1 MTESQP
7 SPTANLI
14 QQIRTGM
21 AGVQGSIGL
30 NIRSQHPRGHAVLQ
44 AEFEVLAAPADLC
57 QGLFAQPGRFSAQV
71 RLSNGSQF
79 RDDVPDVRGLAIK
92 VEVPQ
97 AGGSSAHQDF
107 VLASSPVFFARDAA
121 DFLRFI
127 ASKKQQALA
136 LLRATIDFSD
146 PVLARPVAN
155 HEQVAAELAK
165 RQRVEL
171 AAPGAFPALA
181 QFATEA
187 AKFPLAL
194 NYHSQTPYR
203 IGSQLVKYVLEPDAG
218 QDPVAPLSGQ
228 PEQFPQ
234 AVAAYFESGKT
245 ARFTLGVIV
254 QTDPNKMPLEDATVR
269 WEGPVIPLGRLVIAP
284 QVVSAGAT
292 RHEEER
298 LEFSP
303 GNTLPGTEAVGSLN
317 AARIAAYRDSAATR
331 HPNAQLIRRYFG
343 CLAAGDHAGMKA
355 CLAPNVEFHDLGFDL
370 RGRDAVGLMW
380 QMICSR
386 PDGIRVSVRD
396 IRWENGEWLANWECQ
411 YDFAA
416 DANAVPRAVHNK
428 IEAHFQFDKTSGL
441 IVRHHDKADFWPW
454 FEQAMGLKGQLLG
467 ALDKVEDATRAVVD
481 IEEKAHRKVREAA
494 LAKMRQ
500 ALGVHLASP

>member
-1 MTESQP
+1 
-7 SPTANLI
+7 
-14 QQIRTGM
+14 
-21 AGVQGSIGL
+21 
-30 NIRSQHPRGHAVLQ
+30 
-44 AEFEVLAAPADLC
+44 
-57 QGLFAQPGRFSAQV
+57 
-71 RLSNGSQF
+71 
-79 RDDVPDVRGLAIK
+79 
-92 VEVPQ
+92 
-97 AGGSSAHQDF
+97 
-107 VLASSPVFFARDAA
+107 
-121 DFLRFI
+121 
-127 ASKKQQALA
+127 
-136 LLRATIDFSD
+136 
-146 PVLARPVAN
+146 
-155 HEQVAAELAK
+155 
-165 RQRVEL
+165 
-171 AAPGAFPALA
+171 
-181 QFATEA
+181 
-187 AKFPLAL
+187 
-194 NYHSQTPYR
+194 
-203 IGSQLVKYVLEPDAG
+203 
-218 QDPVAPLSGQ
+218 
-228 PEQFPQ
+228 
-234 AVAAYFESGKT
+234 
-245 ARFTLGVIV
+245 VIV

-416 DANAVPRAVHNK
+416 DANATPRAVHNK